1 MKHSQ
6 IELLSLKMKL
16 REPLRN
22 TVSLFIIL
30 FLCLDKKID
39 EIVTNYKNE
48 ISGLNQQL
56 EDFQTKEEKMEFFIM
71 KEEELK

>member
-1 MKHSQ
+1 M
-6 IELLSLKMKL
+6 
-16 REPLRN
+16 
-22 TVSLFIIL
+22 
-30 FLCLDKKID
+30 CYLDKKID